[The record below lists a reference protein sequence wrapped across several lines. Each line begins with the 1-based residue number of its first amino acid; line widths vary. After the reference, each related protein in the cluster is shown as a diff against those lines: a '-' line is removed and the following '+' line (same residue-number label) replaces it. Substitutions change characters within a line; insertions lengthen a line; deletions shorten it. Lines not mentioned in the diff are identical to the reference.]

1 MLSKSYG
8 APEGLQPQNTKLADK
23 SHGLDR
29 KKKKSSLTWEWSES
43 GRFELEVMDLRE

>member
-29 KKKKSSLTWEWSES
+29 KKKKKKQ
-43 GRFELEVMDLRE
+43 FDLGME